1 MSKSITVD
9 NYNINASYGS
19 IKYSKENGMKYT
31 IPYIAIDIESIG
43 DHIAINVSPDTSPK
57 SSPKTSPKTIDNSII
72 NSIFSKLTNY
82 FS

>member
-1 MSKSITVD
+1 MSKSTSVE
-9 NYNINASYGS
+9 NYNINTSIGL

-31 IPYIAIDIESIG
+31 IPHIAIDIESYG

-57 SSPKTSPKTIDNSII
+57 TSLKSTNSSII

-82 FS
+82 FYS